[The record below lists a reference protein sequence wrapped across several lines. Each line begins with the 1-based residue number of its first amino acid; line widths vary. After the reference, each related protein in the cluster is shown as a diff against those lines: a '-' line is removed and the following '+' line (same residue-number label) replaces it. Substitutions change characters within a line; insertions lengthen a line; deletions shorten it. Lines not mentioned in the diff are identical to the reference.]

1 MGGKEISKY
10 EKAASI
16 ISSARINKTKLREID
31 KDYRPVEESESYRIQ
46 NLAKYQM
53 SKKGFG
59 IQVGYKIGC
68 TTPVM
73 QKYLNIHNPCA
84 GVIFE
89 STVHKNFG
97 QTKHTDYQYPG
108 VECEIAVSLTKDM
121 NKKDS
126 LYTETSVVEHVAA
139 VMAAI
144 EIVDDSWNDYHSVST
159 PSLIA
164 DNFFGAGCVL
174 GNKIETSGL
183 NLNSIQGSMKINN
196 EIVGQGTGKDIM
208 GNPFKALAWLA
219 NLNINL
225 GTPLKSGDFV
235 LLGSIVETKWVNKGD
250 LVEIDIDKLGRASI
264 EFN

>member
-46 NLAKYQM
+46 NLVKYQM

-144 EIVDDSWNDYHSVST
+144 EIVDD
-159 PSLIA
+159 
-164 DNFFGAGCVL
+164 
-174 GNKIETSGL
+174 
-183 NLNSIQGSMKINN
+183 
-196 EIVGQGTGKDIM
+196 
-208 GNPFKALAWLA
+208 
-219 NLNINL
+219 
-225 GTPLKSGDFV
+225 
-235 LLGSIVETKWVNKGD
+235 
-250 LVEIDIDKLGRASI
+250 R
-264 EFN
+264 